1 MPTIADAAVTASESS
16 TALVLPSPEFRGQFD
31 KRPFEFEHRLA
42 SHPLFQLP
50 RLLELARS
58 TRANRPGDLY
68 YDAGEIRIDQRWS
81 ETGPKTISVEHAME
95 NIESTGAWIILK
107 RVERDPEYAQL
118 LGDCM
123 AEVESYLGR
132 DIRKDL
138 RVAQDGIIFV
148 SSPNRV
154 TSYHIDR
161 ECSFLM
167 QISGRKSISIF
178 DRDDAAVLSQEEL
191 ERFWTVDNNAACY
204 KPALQEHASVF
215 ELRPGTGVHIPV
227 NCPHWLKNGNNVS
240 ISFNINCQFKDH
252 LRANLYR
259 ANFALR
265 TLGLRPTPP
274 GRSPVRDM
282 IKRTVVG
289 GMVNGAIRARHALQ
303 NAGKART

>member
-1 MPTIADAAVTASESS
+1 MATIVTAVTS
-16 TALVLPSPEFRGQFD
+16 TPAPRIQSTPDFRREFD
-31 KRPFEFEHRLA
+31 LRPFEFDHSLA
-42 SHPLFQLP
+42 SHPLFEYS
-50 RLLELARS
+50 RLLRLAQN
-58 TRANRPGDLY
+58 TREGRPRDLY
-68 YDAGEIRIDQRWS
+68 YDAGEIRVDQRWD
-81 ETGPKTISVEHAME
+81 ETGPKTISVEQAME

-118 LGDCM
+118 LRDCM
-123 AEVESYLGR
+123 TEVEKYLGR
-132 DIRKDL
+132 DISKDL

-148 SSPNRV
+148 SSPNRI

-167 QISGRKSISIF
+167 QIRGNKSISIF
-178 DRDDAAVLSQEEL
+178 DRDDRAVLAEEEL
-191 ERFWTVDNNAACY
+191 ERFWTIDNNAARY
-204 KPALQEHASVF
+204 KPELQEHARVF

-240 ISFNINCQFKDH
+240 ISFNINFQFKDH

-265 TLGLRPTPP
+265 TLGLRPKSP
-274 GRSPVRDM
+274 GRSRVGDA

-289 GMVNGAIRARHALQ
+289 GMVDRAVRVRHTLQ
-303 NAGKART
+303 NMTARNA

>member
-1 MPTIADAAVTASESS
+1 MASTVTVASTSS
-16 TALVLPSPEFRGQFD
+16 VPLIQSSANFRGEFD
-31 KRPFEFEHRLA
+31 LRPFEFEHSLS
-42 SHPLFQLP
+42 SHPLFELS
-50 RLLELARS
+50 RLLQLAQS
-58 TRANRPGDLY
+58 TRATRPGDLY
-68 YDAGEIRIDQRWS
+68 YDAGEIRVDQRWD
-81 ETGPKTISVEHAME
+81 ETGPKTIPMEQAME

-118 LGDCM
+118 LHDCM
-123 AEVESYLGR
+123 AEAENYLDR

-148 SSPNRV
+148 SSPNRI

-167 QISGRKSISIF
+167 QIRGNKSISIF
-178 DRDDAAVLSQEEL
+178 DRDDREVLTQEEL
-191 ERFWTVDNNAACY
+191 ERFWTIDNNAARY
-204 KPALQEHASVF
+204 KPDLQEHANVF

-252 LRANLYR
+252 FRANLYR

-274 GRSPVRDM
+274 GQSRFRDA

-289 GMVNGAIRARHALQ
+289 GMVNRAVRVRHALQ
-303 NAGKART
+303 NAAARHA